1 MKFFY
6 ISYLN
11 CILFLI
17 FQNDYLNGIQLN
29 DIVKLNFHDSLI
41 NSHDDSSLVNYKVLI
56 KKPDITSL
64 NTKIYFGSEV
74 KAPSTFNHFDL
85 HLKGNISKIYFHI
98 NPIIVNSINKE
109 YIGSKYSRSNI
120 SARFDNSYIEY
131 KYDIFKLKVGRSTVN
146 WGGTN
151 NYSII
156 QSGLSPGYDH
166 IGLKI
171 KSDHIEY
178 DLINGQ
184 LSSLENNI
192 YGRVK
197 RFISGKKIKFIFNDK
212 LSFGFGDQIIYTG
225 PNRSIEL
232 HYLNP
237 FAPYFLA
244 GLEKE
249 EEESFLDNDNS
260 ILFFFGKFKYKDNL
274 SFFTEFLIDDFQIDN
289 TGRSNKLGLK
299 IGLNGF
305 IPIFE
310 NILSFYIDFSF
321 IQPSTYMH
329 SGLYTNWDNLDY
341 NLGSVFGSGSNN
353 YFYQF
358 VYHFSKNTKL
368 LFEFND
374 LSKNTTEALDNE
386 ISNYERTFFYDVSI
400 IKKYSNTIF
409 KVGKKNLD
417 FPYGLKKDLYQLNDY
432 KIYFSIIQSINLDF

>member
-1 MKFFY
+1 MKFLY
-6 ISYLN
+6 ISYLK

-17 FQNDYLNGIQLN
+17 FQNNYLNGIQPN
-29 DIVKLNFHDSLI
+29 DILKLNFHDSLL
-41 NSHDDSSLVNYKVLI
+41 NSEDDSSLVNHEGLL
-56 KKPDITSL
+56 KKTDITRINS
-64 NTKIYFGSEV
+64 KIYLGSEV
-74 KAPSTFNHFDL
+74 KVPNTFNHFDL
-85 HLKGNISKIYFHI
+85 HLKGNVSKIYFHI
-98 NPIIVNSINKE
+98 NPIIVNSRNKE

-131 KYDIFKLKVGRSTVN
+131 KYDIFNLKVGRSTVN
-146 WGGTN
+146 WGETH

-156 QSGLSPGYDH
+156 QSGLSPGYDQ
-166 IGLKI
+166 IALKI
-171 KSDHIEY
+171 KSDNIEY

-184 LSSLENNI
+184 LSSIENDI
-192 YGRVK
+192 YGRIK
-197 RFISGKKIKFIFNDK
+197 RFISGKKIRYIFNDK

-249 EEESFLDNDNS
+249 EDSFQDNDNS
-260 ILFFFGKFKYKDNL
+260 ILFFFSKFKHNNNL

-289 TGRSNKLGLK
+289 TNRPNKLGLK

-310 NILSFYIDFSF
+310 NILSFYIDYSI
-321 IQPSTYMH
+321 IQPSAYMH
-329 SGLYTNWDNLDY
+329 NGLYTNWDNLDY
-341 NLGSVFGSGSNN
+341 NLGSVFGPGSKN

-358 VYHFSKNTKL
+358 VYHLSKNTKL
-368 LFEFND
+368 LLEFND
-374 LSKNTTEALDNE
+374 LSKNTSETFDYKKN
-386 ISNYERTFFYDVSI
+386 NYERTFLYDFSI
-400 IKKYSNTIF
+400 TKKYSNTTI

-417 FPYGLKKDLYQLNDY
+417 FPYGLKKDLYHLNDD
-432 KIYFSIIQSINLDF
+432 KIYLSVLQNFNLDF